1 MESAERLERALLSLD
16 GLSVGD
22 AFGKRFFVHPSGL
35 RLLLGERA
43 LPAPPHRPPRLT
55 PGRAAPRTRQMLPF
69 VLAHRLAQARAHR
82 LTARVHHRLFHLAD
96 PHLRL

>member
-43 LPAPPHRPPRLT
+43 LPAPP
-55 PGRAAPRTRQMLPF
+55 Q
-69 VLAHRLAQARAHR
+69 
-82 LTARVHHRLFHLAD
+82 
-96 PHLRL
+96 